1 MLPQY
6 SIPQKEKVDFS
17 TKRCAKAR
25 CARWR
30 RQRAFGRW
38 RRVGLLGLHLE
49 KPVSTDTE
57 KNVEFDFEGL
67 GEMINDLGYYN
78 VRIKSL
84 PPSS

>member
-6 SIPQKEKVDFS
+6 SIPQKKKWIFQQS
-17 TKRCAKAR
+17 AAPTLAGAANGLRPC
-25 CARWR
+25 
-30 RQRAFGRW
+30 W